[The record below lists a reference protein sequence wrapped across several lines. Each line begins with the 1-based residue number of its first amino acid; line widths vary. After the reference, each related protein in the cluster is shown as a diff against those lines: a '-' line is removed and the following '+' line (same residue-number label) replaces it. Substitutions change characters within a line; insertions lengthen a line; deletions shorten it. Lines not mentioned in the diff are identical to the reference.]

1 MKEIFFS
8 ISIIALFSVAAC
20 NHKGKSSKESDRP
33 AMNTGT
39 TQNTAMQP
47 DSSITMI
54 TPTFTNL
61 DTKLSADLKTVVD
74 DYLHI
79 KNALESSDGNDA
91 ANGGNAMAEAITKV
105 DTFLFTAEQKKVYDD
120 IERGLKGNAEQIGRN
135 GADIEH
141 QRGHFSMMS
150 EDVYTLVKAFG
161 AGKVLYHD
169 YCPMANDN
177 KGAMWL
183 SEMKEVKN
191 PYFGGKM
198 NSCAHVVE
206 IIK

>member
-8 ISIIALFSVAAC
+8 ISIIALFIVAAC
-20 NHKGKSSKESDRP
+20 NNNGKSSKESDRP
-33 AMNTGT
+33 AMNTDT

-47 DSSITMI
+47 DGSISTI

-79 KNALESSDGNDA
+79 KNALVNNDGNDA
-91 ANGGNAMAEAITKV
+91 ASGGNAMAEVITKI
-105 DTFLFTAEQKKVYDD
+105 DKSPFTAEQKKAYED
-120 IERGLKGNAEQIGRN
+120 IEEGLKGNAEQIGRN
-135 GADIEH
+135 GADIDH
-141 QRGHFSMMS
+141 QRGHFTMMS
-150 EDVYTLVKAFG
+150 NDVYALVKAFG
-161 AGKVLYHD
+161 AGKAMYHD